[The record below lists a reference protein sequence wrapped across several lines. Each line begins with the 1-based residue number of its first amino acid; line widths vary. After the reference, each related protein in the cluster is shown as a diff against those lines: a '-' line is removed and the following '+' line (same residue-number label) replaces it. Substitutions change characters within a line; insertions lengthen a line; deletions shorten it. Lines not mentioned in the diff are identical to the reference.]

1 MHNIEPFYN
10 WRHFYM
16 AEEDENSPFY
26 DRTYDE
32 FYFTNAIYDYLIHPQ
47 WDEIGSPTLYVKLL
61 NVDYNQKYAVIELIG
76 EWNDTINND
85 VMFLKR
91 DVADVLIENGIKK
104 FILVGE
110 NVLNFHPDGDDYYN
124 EWFEDVEDGW
134 IAAINFQEHV
144 LNEFRQNNI
153 DYYINFGGELD
164 AIPWRTADPL
174 ELFKKIELI
183 LSRRLGSG
191 Q

>member
-26 DRTYDE
+26 ERTYNE

-61 NVDYNQKYAVIELIG
+61 NVDYNLHYAIIELIG

-85 VMFLKR
+85 IMFLKR

-104 FILVGE
+104 FILIGE

-144 LNEFRQNNI
+144 LNEFRQSNI

-164 AIPWRTADPL
+164 SIAWRTDDPV
-174 ELFKKIELI
+174 ELYKRIEMI

-191 Q
+191 